1 MLSTKFA
8 CILSTLYSALC
19 VMLIISM
26 TFTLIEGR
34 KQAKRNAE
42 RELRDI
48 EYHKK
53 RMKDLK

>member
-1 MLSTKFA
+1 MLSTVFA
-8 CILSTLYSALC
+8 YILMILYSALC

-34 KQAKRNAE
+34 KQAKRNEA

-48 EYHKK
+48 EYHEK
-53 RMKDLK
+53 RMKALK

>member
-1 MLSTKFA
+1 MLSTVFA
-8 CILSTLYSALC
+8 YILMILFSALC
-19 VMLIISM
+19 VMLIINM
-26 TFTLIEGR
+26 TFTLIEEC
-34 KQAKRNAE
+34 KQAKRNEA